1 MFECFSYFHRYKSS
15 RDKLSLY
22 CVSVKYFQSLFD
34 TLVTRSLSQVA
45 SYTIAIIS
53 INIYIL
59 VVVNIALTNLD
70 IAGAPEAKAWHN
82 QSKNQ
87 SVTLKVIFSIITM
100 ITIIVI

>member
-1 MFECFSYFHRYKSS
+1 M
-15 RDKLSLY
+15 
-22 CVSVKYFQSLFD
+22 SVKYFQSLFD

-59 VVVNIALTNLD
+59 VVVNIALTNLY

-87 SVTLKVIFSIITM
+87 SVTLKVIFSTITM

>member
-1 MFECFSYFHRYKSS
+1 M
-15 RDKLSLY
+15 
-22 CVSVKYFQSLFD
+22 SVKYFQSLFD

-59 VVVNIALTNLD
+59 VVVNIALTNLY

-87 SVTLKVIFSIITM
+87 SVTLKVIFSTITINHDHHHCHLIITRSI
-100 ITIIVI
+100 ITIKFFFVP

>member
-1 MFECFSYFHRYKSS
+1 M
-15 RDKLSLY
+15 
-22 CVSVKYFQSLFD
+22 SVKYFQSLFD

-59 VVVNIALTNLD
+59 VVVNIALINLD

-87 SVTLKVIFSIITM
+87 SVTLKVIFSNHHIYFLD
-100 ITIIVI
+100 